1 MGTSFTEQELAE
13 HALLVQNISQADDE
27 VFIDNVSKADDV
39 LVSRYSQERLPSV
52 SDIDEEQL
60 LITCPGDNLT
70 DDELDEETLLMTS
83 EDEGSDDCKS

>member
-1 MGTSFTEQELAE
+1 MVE
-13 HALLVQNISQADDE
+13 NISQADDE
-27 VFIDNVSKADDV
+27 VFLENITQADDV
-39 LVSRYSQERLPSV
+39 LVSRISPERLPSV

-60 LITCPGDNLT
+60 LITCPGDNLS